1 MTRRC
6 TGWFSLHIT
15 GSIEGE
21 SQSFGLVFSGTKSGF
36 EKVDESKNVAST
48 SRDGKVMSSGNN
60 QVLLGKEVNGR
71 VRKQSEDV
79 ETGSRKGVGPHRV
92 TRRSVILRLGW

>member
-6 TGWFSLHIT
+6 TGWFSLHVT

-21 SQSFGLVFSGTKSGF
+21 SQSFGLAFSGTKSGF
-36 EKVDESKNVAST
+36 KVDESKNVAYT

-60 QVLLGKEVNGR
+60 QVLLGKEVNGK
-71 VRKQSEDV
+71 VRKASEDV
-79 ETGSRKGVGPHRV
+79 ETGSRKGAGPHRV
-92 TRRSVILRLGW
+92 TRSSVIIKLGW